1 LDINQW
7 IQIDPNY
14 RQQIELKKRLLKS
27 SHRKDLFMYKDEA
40 YAGAMETLKM
50 LIEYLPNQYPNMFQ
64 TNHSKTKI
72 INLITKQIF
81 NLTESDHLHPLEI
94 ASLLIQEDLVIMQL
108 NSNLETYHANVIQY
122 DFNYS
127 YKNKFYIGII
137 CLFSIWMVT

>member
-1 LDINQW
+1 LDINEW

-14 RQQIELKKRLLKS
+14 RQQIELKKILLKS
-27 SHRKDLFMYKDEA
+27 SRRKDLFIYKDEA
-40 YAGAMETLKM
+40 YAGAMEILKM

-94 ASLLIQEDLVIMQL
+94 ASFLVQEDLVIMQQ
-108 NSNLETYHANVIQY
+108 NPNLETYHANVIQY
-122 DFNYS
+122 NFNY
-127 YKNKFYIGII
+127 
-137 CLFSIWMVT
+137 